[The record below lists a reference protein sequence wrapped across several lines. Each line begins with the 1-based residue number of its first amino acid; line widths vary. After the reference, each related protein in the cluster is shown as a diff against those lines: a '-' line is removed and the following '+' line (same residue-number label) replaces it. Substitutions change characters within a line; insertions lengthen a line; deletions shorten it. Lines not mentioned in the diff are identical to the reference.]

1 MSKNEINIDTIKQ
14 ARISQIDEIWSS
26 DNKGSNARIS
36 FTTNIIN
43 DVIQKR
49 VVLKYVKGQGK
60 KAQSIEFHKL
70 NKIDNS
76 NVRGFI
82 ATYKQWL
89 GVSTLKS
96 WSNKSPDGKARLRI
110 LRDGFIASLPIIKV
124 DALIPVDKCPNK
136 KQFTGNN
143 NSRIWVDGINYVSA
157 YKSEL
162 NSVSNDKVAL
172 NFSELM
178 QVAKAYYNSGFGSED
193 ITKNN
198 ALTNAIVQLTTKIKT
213 DTDNDCESNQP
224 EKDTKAKMV
233 ALVGVANKWVAHLR
247 GLNDPKGFLNKNK
260 PDYNKVS
267 RSVVCK

>member
-1 MSKNEINIDTIKQ
+1 MSKNINNVDTIKQ
-14 ARISQIDEIWSS
+14 ECISQIDEIWSS

-49 VVLKYVKGQGK
+49 VVLKYVRGQGK
-60 KAQSIEFHKL
+60 KATTIEFHKL
-70 NKIDNS
+70 NMVDNS

-89 GVSTLKS
+89 GVDALKT
-96 WSNKSPDGKARLRI
+96 WSNKTPDGKARLRI
-110 LRDGFIASLPIIKV
+110 LRDGFVASLPIIKL

-143 NSRIWVDGINYVSA
+143 NSRIWVDGINYVA
-157 YKSEL
+157 KYKSEL

-178 QVAKAYYNSGFGSED
+178 QVAKAYYNAGFGDDD
-193 ITKNN
+193 INKNN
-198 ALTNAIVQLTTKIKT
+198 SFTNSIVQLTTKIKT
-213 DTDNDCESNQP
+213 DMDNDCANNQP
-224 EKDTKAKMV
+224 EKDTKTKMV
-233 ALVGVANKWVAHLR
+233 AMVSVANQWVAHLR
-247 GLNDPKGFLNKNK
+247 NLNDPQGFLKNK
-260 PDYNKVS
+260 KLETKKVVNK
-267 RSVVCK
+267 

>member
-1 MSKNEINIDTIKQ
+1 MSKNINNVDTIKQ
-14 ARISQIDEIWSS
+14 ERISQIDEIWSS

-49 VVLKYVKGQGK
+49 VFLKYVKGQGK
-60 KAQSIEFHKL
+60 KAQSIEFDKL

-89 GVSTLKS
+89 GVEALKT
-96 WSNKSPDGKARLRI
+96 WSNKTPDGKARLRI
-110 LRDGFIASLPIIKV
+110 LRDGFVASLPIIKTE
-124 DALIPVDKCPNK
+124 ALIPVDKCPNK

-143 NSRIWVDGINYVSA
+143 NSRIWVDGINYVA
-157 YKSEL
+157 KYKSEL

-178 QVAKAYYNSGFGSED
+178 QVAKAYYNAGFGDDD
-193 ITKNN
+193 INKNN
-198 ALTNAIVQLTTKIKT
+198 SFTNSIVQLTTKIKT
-213 DTDNDCESNQP
+213 DMDNDCANNQP
-224 EKDTKAKMV
+224 EKDTQNKMIAMV
-233 ALVGVANKWVAHLR
+233 SVANQWVAHLR
-247 GLNDPKGFLNKNK
+247 SLNDPQGFLKNK
-260 PDYNKVS
+260 KVEAKKVVNK
-267 RSVVCK
+267 